1 MPNPPGW
8 GVSAYLHYL
17 VDVSM
22 PRGPQS
28 GLQAENVGSLGT
40 AVLIPIKAFSE
51 AKKRLSSRVTSAD
64 RNALARAMAAQVIA
78 SARPMPTFVVCD
90 DAEVGAWALD
100 LGTFVLS
107 EPGRGL
113 NGAVAAGT
121 SQLRERGF
129 DRVVIAHSD
138 LPLAVDL
145 AWIASFDGI
154 TIVPDRAARGTN
166 VISIPLLIPC
176 SVSVSSPRPSTP
188 GLPSQVESLHA
199 TSIEDFR
206 FSYGAGSFE
215 RHVTEARKLGFRVRV
230 VPNYRLSADV
240 DLPGDLRTATA
251 AHTWPIPRSL

>member
-1 MPNPPGW
+1 
-8 GVSAYLHYL
+8 
-17 VDVSM
+17 
-22 PRGPQS
+22 
-28 GLQAENVGSLGT
+28 VGSLGT

-64 RNALARAMAAQVIA
+64 RNALARAMAAQVIS
-78 SARPMPTFVVCD
+78 SAQPMATFVVCD

-100 LGTFVLS
+100 RGAFVLS

-113 NGAVAAGT
+113 NGAVAAGV

-145 AWIASFDGI
+145 AWIAFFNGI
-154 TIVPDRAARGTN
+154 TIVPDRSARGTN
-166 VISIPLLIPC
+166 VISIPLTVSPL
-176 SVSVSSPRPSTP
+176 SVSRLAKPGSQPQSQEESREVSAS
-188 GLPSQVESLHA
+188 
-199 TSIEDFR
+199 EDFR
-206 FSYGAGSFE
+206 FSYGVASFE
-215 RHVTEARKLGFRVRV
+215 RHVAEARRLGFRLRV

-251 AHTWPIPRSL
+251 ANAWPILRSFKPLP

>member
-1 MPNPPGW
+1 LTPE
-8 GVSAYLHYL
+8 
-17 VDVSM
+17 
-22 PRGPQS
+22 GPQS
-28 GLQAENVGSLGT
+28 GLQAPHMGSLGT
-40 AVLIPIKAFSE
+40 SVLIPIKAFSE

-100 LGTFVLS
+100 HGAFVLS

-113 NGAVAAGT
+113 NGAVAAGV

-138 LPLAVDL
+138 LPLAIDL
-145 AWIASFDGI
+145 AWIANFEGI
-154 TIVPDRAARGTN
+154 TIVPDRAASGTN
-166 VISIPLLIPC
+166 VISIPLLVQLSTSE
-176 SVSVSSPRPSTP
+176 SVPLIALSKSQQSKPGSPSAPTP
-188 GLPSQVESLHA
+188 VLEG
-199 TSIEDFR
+199 EDFR
-206 FSYGAGSFE
+206 FFYGAGSFE
-215 RHVTEARKLGFRVRV
+215 RHVAEARRLGFRLRV

-251 AHTWPIPRSL
+251 AHAWPILRSL